1 MNKTWKRQVFRHTAL
16 YTAILMFSHTGGGGG
31 AQAQT
36 QTQTHKYA
44 IVMNGQNLPE
54 VKWGQDYKKL
64 AQKSNERQF
73 THTTNFHIKKNVT
86 LSFNNIDE
94 VVAEKKDVVVFG
106 TATYLPPYGKVSGF
120 DADKLKKRG
129 DALGW
134 IKTTKPGLVGYS
146 YEGVTCQNNYNNAS
160 SGCPELIYKT
170 QFSFGQ
176 QGLKKKTTGGL
187 DIAEDKSRDNSPI
200 YKLQDYP
207 GLGVSFNL
215 SSESL
220 VKSIKYNKII
230 SSFSEGV
237 TQQNGTQNQH
247 KDKNLVYTTGDYQYK
262 NKYSSRYVGQNEH
275 SAIAFYLNAKLHLL
289 DKKNIKNIAQG
300 KTVNLGTLK
309 SYVEPTAEWKNKRQ
323 NYFQG
328 NWTFED
334 KGTVSVKLKL
344 PEVKAGR
351 CVNKNNPNPNAKA
364 PSPALTAPAL
374 WFGPVQNGKVQMY
387 SASVST
393 YPDSSSSQIFL
404 QNLSRK
410 DDTSKP
416 GRYSLKPLS
425 TSEIKSKEPNFTG
438 RQTIIRLDGRV
449 QQIKLGQS
457 NNEVVG
463 FNGNSNN
470 ATFGIVSEGSFMPDT
485 SEWKKVLLPWT
496 VRVFADD
503 SKFKEFNKE
512 EKDNKPKY
520 SQKYRSRDN
529 GKRERNLGD
538 IVNSPIVAVGG
549 YLATSANDGMVHIFK
564 KGNGGDERNYS
575 LKLSYIPGTMPR
587 KDIENKD
594 STLAKELRAFAEK
607 GYVGDRYGVDGGF
620 VLRQVNLNGKDH
632 VFMFG
637 AMGFGGRGAYA
648 LDLTK
653 ADGSDPTKASLF
665 DVKDNG
671 NNGNNGNN
679 RVELGYTV
687 GTPQIGKTH
696 NGKYAAFLAS
706 GYATKKIDD
715 PTNKTALY
723 VYDLENN
730 GNLIKKIEVK
740 DGKGGLSSPTLVDK
754 DLDGTVDIAYAGD
767 RGGKMYRF
775 DLSGQSPDQWTVRP
789 IFEGTKPITSAPAI
803 SQLKDKRVVIF
814 GTGSDLSE
822 EDVDNM
828 EEQYI
833 YGIFDD
839 DTATTGTVNFS
850 GSGGGL
856 LEQVLSRDN
865 DNKTLF
871 LTDYKRSD
879 GSGSKGWVVKLKD
892 GQRVTVKPTV
902 VLRTAFVTI
911 RKYND
916 GGCGAE
922 TAILGINTADG
933 GKLTKKSAR
942 PIVPDANKDVAQ
954 YSGHKQTTKGKSIP
968 IGCMQKGNEIVCPN
982 GYVYDKPVN
991 VRYLDEKKTDG
1002 FSTTAD
1008 GDAGGSGID
1017 PAGKRSG
1024 KNNRCFS
1031 QKGVRTLLMNDLD
1044 SLDITGPTCGM
1055 KRISWREVFY

>member
-1 MNKTWKRQVFRHTAL
+1 
-16 YTAILMFSHTGGGGG
+16 
-31 AQAQT
+31 
-36 QTQTHKYA
+36 THKYA
-44 IVMNGQNLPE
+44 IIMNEGNQPE
-54 VKWGQDYKKL
+54 VRWNGSYSIKDKDRKREYIHYKYKTGGG
-64 AQKSNERQF
+64 S
-73 THTTNFHIKKNVT
+73 V
-86 LSFNNIDE
+86 SFNNSDE
-94 VVAEKKDVVVFG
+94 LVSRQSGTAVFG

-120 DADKLKKRG
+120 DADALKERNN
-129 DALGW
+129 AAGW
-134 IKTTKPGLVGYS
+134 IRTTRIALAGYS
-146 YEGVTCQNNYNNAS
+146 YEGVVCR
-160 SGCPELIYKT
+160 SGTDCPKLVYKT
-170 QFSFGQ
+170 RFSFDNPDLVKNAGR
-176 QGLKKKTTGGL
+176 L
-187 DIAEDKSRDNSPI
+187 DRHPDPSRENSPI
-200 YKLQDYP
+200 YKLQNYP
-207 GLGVSFNL
+207 WLGVSFNL
-215 SSESL
+215 SAEGTAKDGKTINKL
-220 VKSIKYNKII
+220 V
-230 SSFSEGV
+230 SSFDEKNS
-237 TQQNGTQNQH
+237 NN
-247 KDKNLVYTTGDYQYK
+247 NLVYTTEGRDISLGDWQREKTAMAY
-262 NKYSSRYVGQNEH
+262 
-275 SAIAFYLNAKLHLL
+275 YLNAKLHLL
-289 DKKNIKNIAQG
+289 DKKQIQNITD
-300 KTVNLGTLK
+300 KTVQLGVLK
-309 SYVEPTAEWKNKRQ
+309 PSIDVKTQRTGLGGILSFWASWDIKDTGQIP
-323 NYFQG
+323 
-328 NWTFED
+328 
-334 KGTVSVKLKL
+334 VKLKL
-344 PEVKAGR
+344 PQVKAGR
-351 CVNKNNPNPNAKA
+351 CINKPNPNPNKKDL
-364 PSPALTAPAL
+364 SPALTAPAL

-425 TSEIKSKEPNFTG
+425 MSEIKSKEPNFTG
-438 RQTIIRLDGRV
+438 RQTVIRLDSGV
-449 QQIKLGQS
+449 QQIKLQG
-457 NNEVVG
+457 NEVAN
-463 FNGNSNN
+463 FNGNDGKND
-470 ATFGIVSEGSFMPDT
+470 TFGIVSEGSFMPDT

-496 VRVFADD
+496 VRASNDD
-503 SKFKEFNKE
+503 GQFNTFNKE
-512 EKDNKPKY
+512 ENNGKPKY
-520 SQKYRSRDN
+520 SQKYRSRDSS
-529 GKRERNLGD
+529 KHERNLGD

-564 KGNGGDERNYS
+564 KGNGVDERNYS

-587 KDIENKD
+587 QYFDNDTSALKD

-620 VLRQVNLNGKDH
+620 VLRQVNNLNGQDR

-653 ADGSDPTKASLF
+653 ADGSDPTAVSLF
-665 DVKDNG
+665 DVKND
-671 NNGNNGNN
+671 NNGKNSNNS
-679 RVELGYTV
+679 VQLGYTV

-706 GYATKKIDD
+706 GYATKEINS
-715 PTNKTALY
+715 TENQTALY

-754 DLDGTVDIAYAGD
+754 DLDGIVDIAYAGD
-767 RGGKMYRF
+767 RGGNMYRF
-775 DLSGQSPDQWTVRP
+775 DLSGQDPNQWSVRT
-789 IFEGTKPITSAPAI
+789 IFSGNKPITSAPAI

-822 EDVDNM
+822 EDVDNTD
-828 EEQYI
+828 EQYI

-839 DTATTGTVNFS
+839 DTATTGSVNFS

-911 RKYND
+911 RKYKDN
-916 GGCGAE
+916 GCGAE

-942 PIVPDANKDVAQ
+942 PIVPEANTKVAQ
-954 YSGHKQTTKGKSIP
+954 YSGHKKTSSGKSIP
-968 IGCMQKGNEIVCPN
+968 IGCMEKDNGIACPN

-1017 PAGKRSG
+1017 PAGKRAG

-1055 KRISWREVFY
+1055 KRISWREVFF

>member
-31 AQAQT
+31 GQAQAQT
-36 QTQTHKYA
+36 YPYA
-44 IVMNGQNLPE
+44 LVMNGQQLPE
-54 VKWGQDYKKL
+54 VKWGNSYNQLTHKNNTRQATFHSYFQGARKK
-64 AQKSNERQF
+64 
-73 THTTNFHIKKNVT
+73 TTF
-86 LSFNNIDE
+86 SFNNTDE
-94 VVAEKKDVVVFG
+94 VVAQKNGVTVFG
-106 TATYLPPYGKVSGF
+106 AATYLPPYGKVSGF
-120 DADKLKKRG
+120 DTVKLTERAN
-129 DALGW
+129 ALNW
-134 IKTTKPGLVGYS
+134 INTTRPGLVGYHYQDS
-146 YEGVTCQNNYNNAS
+146 TCS
-160 SGCPELIYKT
+160 SGNCPELSYKT
-170 QFSFGQ
+170 QFTFGHSS
-176 QGLKKKTTGGL
+176 LAKKTNGGKL
-187 DIAEDKSRDNSPI
+187 DIYEDKSRDGSPI
-200 YKLQDYP
+200 YKLQGYSW
-207 GLGVSFNL
+207 LGVSFNL
-215 SSESL
+215 SGESTAESKKLKNL
-220 VKSIKYNKII
+220 V
-230 SSFSEGV
+230 SSFSEEV
-237 TQQNGTQNQH
+237 TQNNGADSQH
-247 KDKNLVYTTGDYQYK
+247 KDKNLVYTTGDGRNN
-262 NKYSSRYVGQNEH
+262 NKTHQDKHHAV
-275 SAIAFYLNAKLHLL
+275 AFYLNAKLHLL
-289 DKKNIKNIAQG
+289 DKKQIKNITQG
-300 KTVNLGTLK
+300 SELNLGVLK
-309 SYVEPTAEWKNKRQ
+309 TRIEPTDAWKNKRHLVI
-323 NYFQG
+323 NADWEFKD
-328 NWTFED
+328 T
-334 KGTVSVKLKL
+334 GTVSVKLKL

-351 CVNKNNPNPNAKA
+351 CINKPNPNKNSKA
-364 PSPALTAPAL
+364 LSPALTAPAL
-374 WFGPVQNGKVQMY
+374 WFGAGQNGKAEMY

-393 YPDSSSSQIFL
+393 YPDSSSSRIYL
-404 QNLSRK
+404 QNLKRK
-410 DDTSKP
+410 TDPGRP
-416 GRYSLKPLS
+416 GRYSLADL
-425 TSEIKSKEPNFTG
+425 TKSDIESRQPGFTG
-438 RQTIIRLDGRV
+438 RQTVIRLPGGVYKINSGKNGGRV
-449 QQIKLGQS
+449 AGI
-457 NNEVVG
+457 
-463 FNGNSNN
+463 NGNDGKND
-470 ATFGIVSEGSFMPDT
+470 TFGILKDRYVTPETNEWSE
-485 SEWKKVLLPWT
+485 VLLPWT
-496 VRVFADD
+496 VRGSADD
-503 SKFKEFNKE
+503 NRFKTINQ
-512 EKDNKPKY
+512 DSAKY
-520 SQKYRSRDN
+520 SQRYRIRNTSN
-529 GKRERNLGD
+529 GERNLGD

-564 KGNGGDERNYS
+564 QSGGDKRSYN

-587 KDIENKD
+587 KDIQNTE

-607 GYVGDRYGVDGGF
+607 SYVGDRYGVDGGF
-620 VLRQVNLNGKDH
+620 VLRKVERNGKDH

-648 LDLTK
+648 LDLSK
-653 ADGSDPTKASLF
+653 IDSGNGNLADVSLF
-665 DVKDNG
+665 DVKHDKNG
-671 NNGNNGNN
+671 NNG
-679 RVELGYTV
+679 VKLGYTV

-696 NGKYAAFLAS
+696 DGKYAAFLAS
-706 GYATKKIDD
+706 GYATKDINDQQ
-715 PTNKTALY
+715 NKTALY

-730 GNLIKKIEVK
+730 GNLIRKIEVTG
-740 DGKGGLSSPTLVDK
+740 GKGGLSSPTLVDK

-767 RGGKMYRF
+767 RSGKMYRF
-775 DLSGQSPDQWTVRP
+775 DLSSQSPDQWTVRA

-879 GSGSKGWVVKLKD
+879 GSGNKGWVVKLKD

-911 RKYND
+911 HKYTGTD
-916 GGCGAE
+916 KCGAE

-942 PIVPDANKDVAQ
+942 PIVPEANTAVAQ
-954 YSGHKQTTKGKSIP
+954 YSGHKKTSSGKSIP
-968 IGCMQKGNEIVCPN
+968 IGCMEKDGGTVCPN

-1017 PAGKRSG
+1017 PDGKRSG

>member
-1 MNKTWKRQVFRHTAL
+1 MNKTLKRQVFRHTAL
-16 YTAILMFSHTGGGGG
+16 YAAILMFSHTGGGG

-36 QTQTHKYA
+36 RNYA
-44 IVMNGQNLPE
+44 IVMNERNQPE
-54 VKWGQDYKKL
+54 VRWNGSYSIKDKDRKREYIHYKYKTGGG
-64 AQKSNERQF
+64 S
-73 THTTNFHIKKNVT
+73 V
-86 LSFNNIDE
+86 SFNNSDE
-94 VVAEKKDVVVFG
+94 LVSRQSGTAVFG

-120 DADKLKKRG
+120 DADGLEKRNNAV
-129 DALGW
+129 DWIRTTRIALA
-134 IKTTKPGLVGYS
+134 GYS
-146 YEGVTCQNNYNNAS
+146 YADIHCGS
-160 SGCPELIYKT
+160 SQGCPKLVYKT
-170 QFSFGQ
+170 RFSFENPD
-176 QGLKKKTTGGL
+176 LAETRGGL
-187 DIAEDKSRDNSPI
+187 DRHTEPSRDNSHI
-200 YKLQDYP
+200 YKLKDYP
-207 GLGVSFNL
+207 WLGVSFNL
-215 SSESL
+215 SAEGTAKDGKTINKL
-220 VKSIKYNKII
+220 V
-230 SSFSEGV
+230 SSFDEKNS
-237 TQQNGTQNQH
+237 NN
-247 KDKNLVYTTGDYQYK
+247 NLVYTTEGRDISLGDWQREKTAMAY
-262 NKYSSRYVGQNEH
+262 
-275 SAIAFYLNAKLHLL
+275 YLNAKLHLL
-289 DKKNIKNIAQG
+289 DKKQIQNITD
-300 KTVNLGTLK
+300 KTVQLGVLK
-309 SYVEPTAEWKNKRQ
+309 PSIDVRTRNTGTAGILSYWAKWDIKDTGQIP
-323 NYFQG
+323 
-328 NWTFED
+328 
-334 KGTVSVKLKL
+334 VKLSL
-344 PEVKAGR
+344 TQVKAGR
-351 CVNKNNPNPNAKA
+351 CVNKNNPNPKSKA

-374 WFGPVQNGKVQMY
+374 WFGAGQDGKAEMY

-425 TSEIKSKEPNFTG
+425 TSEIKSKEPTFTG
-438 RQTIIRLDGRV
+438 RQTVIRLDGGV
-449 QQIKLGQS
+449 QQIKLDRS
-457 NNEVVG
+457 NAEVTG
-463 FNGNSNN
+463 FNGNTNN
-470 ATFGIVSEGSFMPDT
+470 DTFGIVKEGSVVPE
-485 SEWKKVLLPWT
+485 SNEWKKVLLPWT
-496 VRVFADD
+496 VRA
-503 SKFKEFNKE
+503 SAN
-512 EKDNKPKY
+512 DNNFQQINQQSDQY
-520 SQKYRSRDN
+520 SQKYRIRDN
-529 GKRERNLGD
+529 NKGERNLGD
-538 IVNSPIVAVGG
+538 IVNSPIVAVGE

-564 KGNGGDERNYS
+564 KGNGDARNYS

-587 KDIENKD
+587 QYFDNDTSALKD

-620 VLRQVNLNGKDH
+620 VLRQYKDR

-653 ADGSDPTKASLF
+653 AENGNPTAVSLF
-665 DVKDNG
+665 DVKHD
-671 NNGNNGNN
+671 NNGKNSNNS
-679 RVELGYTV
+679 VQLGYTV

-696 NGKYAAFLAS
+696 NDKYAAFLAS
-706 GYATKKIDD
+706 GYATKEINNGE
-715 PTNKTALY
+715 NKTALY

-730 GNLIKKIEVK
+730 GNLIKKIEVPG
-740 DGKGGLSSPTLVDK
+740 GKGGLSSPTLVDK

-775 DLSGQSPDQWTVRP
+775 DLSSQSPDQWTVRP

-856 LEQVLSRDN
+856 LEQVLRRDN

-879 GSGSKGWVVKLKD
+879 GSGNKGWVVKLKD

-911 RKYND
+911 HKYTGTD
-916 GGCGAE
+916 KCGAE

-942 PIVPDANKDVAQ
+942 PIVPEANTAVAQ
-954 YSGHKQTTKGKSIP
+954 YSGHKKGTNGKSIP
-968 IGCMQKGNEIVCPN
+968 IGCMQKSNEIVCPN

-1017 PAGKRSG
+1017 PDGKRSG

>member
-1 MNKTWKRQVFRHTAL
+1 E
-16 YTAILMFSHTGGGGG
+16 
-31 AQAQT
+31 
-36 QTQTHKYA
+36 THNYA
-44 IVMNGQNLPE
+44 IVMNEQNQLK
-54 VKWGQDYKKL
+54 VKQEGSYSTLREKDR
-64 AQKSNERQF
+64 ERKFIYNRGRQGGGSVF
-73 THTTNFHIKKNVT
+73 FDNTDT
-86 LSFNNIDE
+86 LVSRQSGT
-94 VVAEKKDVVVFG
+94 AVFG

-120 DADKLKKRG
+120 DERKLKERNNAV
-129 DALGW
+129 DW
-134 IKTTKPGLVGYS
+134 IHTTRAGLAGYAYTNVICRSSDQCPQLVYETKFSFDGIGLVK
-146 YEGVTCQNNYNNAS
+146 NA
-160 SGCPELIYKT
+160 GR
-170 QFSFGQ
+170 
-176 QGLKKKTTGGL
+176 L
-187 DIAEDKSRDNSPI
+187 DRHSDPSRENSPI
-200 YKLQDYP
+200 YKLKDHP
-207 GLGVSFNL
+207 WLGVSFNL
-215 SSESL
+215 GSENT
-220 VKSIKYNKII
+220 VKNGNSFNRLI
-230 SSFSEGV
+230 SSFSEDNNNQTIVSTTRGHLISLGD
-237 TQQNGTQNQH
+237 QQ
-247 KDKNLVYTTGDYQYK
+247 
-262 NKYSSRYVGQNEH
+262 REH
-275 SAIAFYLNAKLHLL
+275 TAMAYYLNAKLHLL
-289 DKKNIKNIAQG
+289 DKKGIKDIAQG
-300 KTVNLGTLK
+300 KTVDLGTLRPR
-309 SYVEPTAEWKNKRQ
+309 VEAKVRRGGDLLNFWATWKI
-323 NYFQG
+323 
-328 NWTFED
+328 ED
-334 KGTVSVKLKL
+334 KGNITVRLDL

-351 CVNKNNPNPNAKA
+351 CTNAAHPNSKAKP

-374 WFGPVQNGKVQMY
+374 WFGPVQNGKAEMY

-393 YPDSSSSQIFL
+393 YPDSSSSRIFL
-404 QNLSRK
+404 QNLKRK
-410 DDTSKP
+410 NDPNKP
-416 GRYSLKPLS
+416 GRYSLADLS
-425 TSEIKSKEPNFTG
+425 ASDIQSKEPTFTS
-438 RQTIIRLDGRV
+438 RQTVIRLDKGV
-449 QQIKLGQS
+449 HQIKLQG
-457 NNEVVG
+457 NEVTG

-470 ATFGIVSEGSFMPDT
+470 ATFGIVSEGSFMPDA

-496 VRVFADD
+496 VRASNDD
-503 SKFKEFNKE
+503 GQFNTFNKKE
-512 EKDNKPKY
+512 NNGKPTY

-529 GKRERNLGD
+529 SKRERDLGD

-564 KGNGGDERNYS
+564 KGNGDARNYS

-587 KDIENKD
+587 QYFDNDTSALKD
-594 STLAKELRAFAEK
+594 STLAQELRTFAEK

-620 VLRQVNLNGKDH
+620 VLREVERGGKKH

-653 ADGSDPTKASLF
+653 VDSNNPTAVSLF
-665 DVKDNG
+665 DVKNDN
-671 NNGNNGNN
+671 NNGNNG
-679 RVELGYTV
+679 VKLGYTV

-706 GYATKKIDD
+706 GYATKTIDSTD
-715 PTNKTALY
+715 NKTALY

-730 GNLIKKIEVK
+730 NGTPIATINVP

-754 DLDGTVDIAYAGD
+754 DLDGTIDIAYAGD
-767 RGGKMYRF
+767 RSGKMYRF
-775 DLSGQSPDQWTVRP
+775 DLSSQSPDQWTVRP

-822 EDVDNM
+822 EDVLSTS
-828 EEQYI
+828 EQYI

-839 DTATTGTVNFS
+839 DTATTGTVNFT
-850 GSGGGL
+850 GTGGGL
-856 LEQVLSRDN
+856 LEQHLTEE
-865 DNKTLF
+865 NKTLF

-911 RKYND
+911 HKYTGTD
-916 GGCGAE
+916 KCGAE

-942 PIVPDANKDVAQ
+942 PIVPEANQAVAQ
-954 YSGHKQTTKGKSIP
+954 YSGHKQTAKGKSIP
-968 IGCMQKGNEIVCPN
+968 IGCMWKNNETVCPN

-1017 PAGKRSG
+1017 PDGKRAG

-1055 KRISWREVFY
+1055 KRISWREIFY

>member
-1 MNKTWKRQVFRHTAL
+1 
-16 YTAILMFSHTGGGGG
+16 
-31 AQAQT
+31 
-36 QTQTHKYA
+36 
-44 IVMNGQNLPE
+44 
-54 VKWGQDYKKL
+54 
-64 AQKSNERQF
+64 
-73 THTTNFHIKKNVT
+73 
-86 LSFNNIDE
+86 
-94 VVAEKKDVVVFG
+94 
-106 TATYLPPYGKVSGF
+106 
-120 DADKLKKRG
+120 
-129 DALGW
+129 
-134 IKTTKPGLVGYS
+134 
-146 YEGVTCQNNYNNAS
+146 
-160 SGCPELIYKT
+160 
-170 QFSFGQ
+170 
-176 QGLKKKTTGGL
+176 
-187 DIAEDKSRDNSPI
+187 
-200 YKLQDYP
+200 
-207 GLGVSFNL
+207 
-215 SSESL
+215 
-220 VKSIKYNKII
+220 
-230 SSFSEGV
+230 
-237 TQQNGTQNQH
+237 
-247 KDKNLVYTTGDYQYK
+247 
-262 NKYSSRYVGQNEH
+262 
-275 SAIAFYLNAKLHLL
+275 
-289 DKKNIKNIAQG
+289 
-300 KTVNLGTLK
+300 
-309 SYVEPTAEWKNKRQ
+309 
-323 NYFQG
+323 
-328 NWTFED
+328 
-334 KGTVSVKLKL
+334 
-344 PEVKAGR
+344 
-351 CVNKNNPNPNAKA
+351 
-364 PSPALTAPAL
+364 APAL

-425 TSEIKSKEPNFTG
+425 TSEIKSKEPSFTG
-438 RQTIIRLDGRV
+438 RQTIIRLDGGVRE
-449 QQIKLGQS
+449 IKLDRS
-457 NNEVVG
+457 NEATG
-463 FNGNSNN
+463 LNGNINN
-470 ATFGIVSEGSFMPDT
+470 NTFGIVKDLGVDPDA

-496 VRVFADD
+496 VRASNNDGQFNT
-503 SKFKEFNKE
+503 FNKE
-512 EKDNKPKY
+512 ENNGKPKY

-529 GKRERNLGD
+529 NKGERNLGD
-538 IVNSPIVAVGG
+538 IVNSPIVAVGE

-564 KGNGGDERNYS
+564 QSGGDKRSYN

-587 KDIENKD
+587 KDIQNTE
-594 STLAKELRAFAEK
+594 STLAKELRTFAEK

-620 VLRQVNLNGKDH
+620 VLRQVEQDGKTR

-653 ADGSDPTKASLF
+653 ADDNDPTKASLF

-679 RVELGYTV
+679 SVELGYTV

-706 GYATKKIDD
+706 GYAIKTIDSTD
-715 PTNKTALY
+715 NKTALY
-723 VYDLENN
+723 VYDLESNN
-730 GNLIKKIEVK
+730 GTPIATINVP

-767 RGGKMYRF
+767 RGGNMYRF
-775 DLSGQSPDQWTVRP
+775 DLSNQDPSQWTVRT
-789 IFEGTKPITSAPAI
+789 IFQGTKPITSAPAI

-822 EDVDNM
+822 DDVDNTD
-828 EEQYI
+828 EQDI

-839 DTATTGTVNFS
+839 DTATNNVKVDLKGL
-850 GSGGGL
+850 GGGL
-856 LEQVLSRDN
+856 LEQHLTQED
-865 DNKTLF
+865 KTLF

-879 GSGSKGWVVKLKD
+879 GSGDKGWVVKLEA

-916 GGCGAE
+916 GGCGAQ

-942 PIVPDANKDVAQ
+942 PIVPDTNTAVAQ
-954 YSGHKQTTKGKSIP
+954 YSGHKKGTNGKSIP